1 MKNQPPYLSI
11 QSARFLWFFLLLGI
25 LCSDVA
31 FAQNPSTPQARAA
44 QDQAV
49 REAFA
54 VSYKA
59 EASQDYRGAIQAM
72 ETLGIETV
80 HAIYEVNLR
89 MGWLSYKAGDN
100 DRSALYYMR
109 AMVLAPQATEP
120 LWGILMPYTAKE
132 EWVKAEKIYKDLL
145 KLDPKNGTA
154 NYQLGLI
161 YYYRQNYPEA
171 LKYLEVSLKMSPF
184 DYYSML
190 MNGWTRYFMG
200 QKDEAK
206 MLFERVLR
214 HTPQD
219 ASALE
224 GLGLIQ
230 TGAK

>member
-1 MKNQPPYLSI
+1 MKNQPPYLSV
-11 QSARFLWFFLLLGI
+11 QSARFLCLFLLLGI
-25 LCSDVA
+25 LCSGVA

>member
-1 MKNQPPYLSI
+1 MKNQPPNLGI
-11 QSARFLWFFLLLGI
+11 QSTRIFRLFLLLGM
-25 LCSDVA
+25 LYSGFV
-31 FAQNPSTPQARAA
+31 FAQNPSPPKDRAT
-44 QDQAV
+44 QDKAV

-59 EASQDYRGAIQAM
+59 EAGQDYRGAIQAM

-89 MGWLSYKAGDN
+89 MGWLSYKTGDN
-100 DRSALYYMR
+100 DRAALYYRR

-132 EWVKAEKIYKDLL
+132 EWVKAETIYKDLL
-145 KLDPKNGTA
+145 RLDPKNGTA

-200 QKDEAK
+200 QKEEAK
-206 MLFERVLR
+206 VLFERVLR

-230 TGAK
+230 TGSK

>member
-1 MKNQPPYLSI
+1 MKNQAPHLSI
-11 QSARFLWFFLLLGI
+11 QSARSLCIFLLLGI
-25 LCSDVA
+25 LCSGVA

-54 VSYKA
+54 LSYKA
-59 EASQDYRGAIQAM
+59 EASQDYSGAIQAL
-72 ETLGIETV
+72 EALGIETV

-100 DRSALYYMR
+100 DRSANYYLR
-109 AMVLAPQATEP
+109 AIDLAPQGTEP

-145 KLDPKNGTA
+145 KVDPKNGTA

-206 MLFERVLR
+206 KLFERVLR

>member
-1 MKNQPPYLSI
+1 MKNHQPNAVTQI
-11 QSARFLWFFLLLGI
+11 ARTVFFSLFVLMLWTAGT
-25 LCSDVA
+25 
-31 FAQNPSTPQARAA
+31 FAQTAPLVNNKAA
-44 QDQAV
+44 QDKSI

-54 VSYKA
+54 LSYKA

-100 DRSALYYMR
+100 DRAALYYRR

-132 EWVKAEKIYKDLL
+132 EWVKAETIYKDLL

-206 MLFERVLR
+206 TLFERVLR
-214 HTPQD
+214 YTPQD

-230 TGAK
+230 TGSK

>member
-59 EASQDYRGAIQAM
+59 EASQDYRGAIQAL

>member
-1 MKNQPPYLSI
+1 MKNQPPCLGI
-11 QSARFLWFFLLLGI
+11 QSTRIFRLFLLLWI
-25 LCSDVA
+25 LCSGIA
-31 FAQNPSTPQARAA
+31 FAQNPSSPKDRAA
-44 QDQAV
+44 QDKEV

-72 ETLGIETV
+72 EALGIETV

-100 DRSALYYMR
+100 DRSANYYLR
-109 AMVLAPQATEP
+109 AIDLAPQGTEP

-206 MLFERVLR
+206 TLFERVLR
-214 HTPQD
+214 YTPQD

>member
-1 MKNQPPYLSI
+1 MKNQLPHLSI
-11 QSARFLWFFLLLGI
+11 QSARFLCLFLLLGI
-25 LCSDVA
+25 LCSGVA

-59 EASQDYRGAIQAM
+59 EASQDYSGAIQAL
-72 ETLGIETV
+72 EALGIETV

-100 DRSALYYMR
+100 DRSANYYLR
-109 AMVLAPQATEP
+109 AIDLAPQGTEP

-206 MLFERVLR
+206 TLFERVLR